1 LRYLF
6 SVHAYLT
13 EFDLAFKAFDS
24 YVEIVQRGK
33 DREDKSG
40 ELDYSLDNDD
50 TVLHTASEAIR
61 ILCRYGAMKD
71 AEKAREICAK
81 VQEWL
86 EVVASDLE
94 LVKSVD
100 SLPVKVPVSPR
111 VISGAYRALG
121 ICEAHWARLTFDAA
135 SRNGHQ
141 QQAVEYFRTALDPKY
156 GNVNDLETKYALA
169 LLLAEMRELSPAIK
183 IVKQALAH
191 KPTKSDDTFNFSS
204 NGYPSADVRSDY
216 IDFSRER
223 KLIPFWH
230 LLSLLL
236 TAKADLVTA
245 VRSSNAAFEQFDDL
259 TNLFGDEKEF
269 RSEHLNE
276 GKGKRPPR
284 ALIDKM
290 EPYEKEGI
298 IQVRITQIALMEALE
313 SPMEAID
320 ATAELLALY
329 ARLFGDPKTEI
340 LNSHNRN
347 IATAKPPKSS
357 VGTLRHS
364 ILNRARSRRRNDNTM
379 SGTGTPIPTLPSVA
393 STRPSTMATSTTA
406 APTIQIT
413 NDDGTAQR
421 GRTRDGNRH
430 SLFRNKS
437 QHSGHLTPRNS
448 NRKLQKRS
456 QSTSSRGSRRPESTT
471 TVNET
476 MYETINE
483 KERTALDE
491 HFSEKPQPLHESAKE
506 QDEATQ
512 ESVNEKRSLRELS
525 DERKAMR
532 NGYTDVE
539 TEDSRTVMSPPR
551 PSTSHSDKKSIYKE
565 PLDKQATSP
574 KKTSFES
581 KSVGSPQSIHKS
593 PLNFP
598 FSNEPSPPADRSHH
612 SPTKSES
619 RPSAPYPTTDSPTPE
634 PVFPT
639 SQERRHKISL
649 LIELWLFIAELY
661 IRGSV
666 FDDAK
671 GAVDEAAELVQV
683 LEMEV
688 SLESSSVKAF
698 SSKGWG
704 GGKSVEELWGDVYAR
719 VSSSWP
725 RR

>member
-1 LRYLF
+1 
-6 SVHAYLT
+6 VA

-33 DREDKSG
+33 DREEKSG

-61 ILCRYGAMKD
+61 ILCRFGAFKE
-71 AEKAREICAK
+71 AEKAREVCIK

-86 EVVASDLE
+86 EVAANDPKPL
-94 LVKSVD
+94 KSVEA
-100 SLPVKVPVSPR
+100 LPVRLPVSPK
-111 VISGAYRALG
+111 VISEAYRALG
-121 ICEAHWARLTFDAA
+121 ICEARWARLTFDAA
-135 SRNGHQ
+135 SRNIHQ
-141 QQAVEYFRTALDPKY
+141 QQAVEYFQTALDPQY

-169 LLLAEMRELSPAIK
+169 LSLAEMRELSPAIK
-183 IVKQALAH
+183 IVKQALAR
-191 KPTKSDDTFNFSS
+191 KPTNSDDATNFRGDGLSS
-204 NGYPSADVRSDY
+204 PDDGSDSV
-216 IDFSRER
+216 DFGRER

-259 TNLFGDEKEF
+259 ANLFGDEKEF

-276 GKGKRPPR
+276 EKGQRLPR

-290 EPYEKEGI
+290 ERFEKEGI
-298 IQVRITQIALMEALE
+298 IQVRITQIALMETLE

-329 ARLFGDPKTEI
+329 ARMFGDPKTEI
-340 LNSHNRN
+340 LKAHNR
-347 IATAKPPKSS
+347 ASTAKPPKSS
-357 VGTLRHS
+357 VGTFRHS
-364 ILNRARSRRRNDNTM
+364 ILGRAKSRRQNDNTT
-379 SGTGTPIPTLPSVA
+379 SRAVTPAPAIPSVA

-413 NDDGTAQR
+413 NDDGTAHR
-421 GRTRDGNRH
+421 GRTREDNRH
-430 SLFRNKS
+430 SLFRNRS
-437 QHSGHLTPRNS
+437 QHSGQLTARNS

-456 QSTSSRGSRRPESTT
+456 QSASSRGSRRPESVV

-476 MYETINE
+476 LYETVNE
-483 KERTALDE
+483 RERTALDD
-491 HFSEKPQPLHESAKE
+491 HFNEKPPTFQEPVKE
-506 QDEATQ
+506 QDNTIREAM
-512 ESVNEKRSLRELS
+512 NEKRSLHEGS
-525 DERKAMR
+525 DEKRATA
-532 NGYTDVE
+532 NGYPEVE
-539 TEDSRTVMSPPR
+539 TVDRRTVTSPPR
-551 PSTSHSDKKSIYKE
+551 PSTSHSDKKSTYKE
-565 PLDKQATSP
+565 PLDRQTSLSR
-574 KKTSFES
+574 KTSFER
-581 KSVGSPQSIHKS
+581 KSFSSPQSMHKG

-598 FSNEPSPPADRSHH
+598 LSEERSPAADQFQY
-612 SPTKSES
+612 SPTKSDTRMS
-619 RPSAPYPTTDSPTPE
+619 SPYPTTGSSTPE

-639 SQERRHKISL
+639 PQERRHKISL
-649 LIELWLFIAELY
+649 LVELWLFISELY

-671 GAVDEAAELVQV
+671 GAIDEAAELVQI

-688 SLESSSVKAF
+688 SLESSSIKAF

-719 VSSSWP
+719 VSLLTSGETQDNEGTNVE
-725 RR
+725 